1 MVSSSSSSS
10 SNGKHKSLKQHV
22 SKKKLKKTSS
32 STKTPSLKIVD
43 ENSKKK
49 VRSSVKKP
57 KGLHVKKHKAIK
69 ISAMM
74 TTNVQEVKEV
84 NNSVECNEKKTSP
97 QKNKLKK
104 QLKSTKRTIKQ
115 LSSSLSSTLKD
126 ESSSSPTHSLNQA
139 KLNEFNYLNSRL
151 DDLNAQLGLLKSHNI
166 DLFSDSSHPELKQ
179 YINQI
184 NELECESVASMQ
196 SLTFFYDKKVCDIER
211 EYECDTN
218 KAREEFLEKRTE
230 LKETLKQEQ
239 EEMRK
244 KCTEIGELSINYD
257 DEAFMCSSHA
267 KRKLRRRGKNVN
279 LNIDHLLDSPPEF
292 GQYFK

>member
-1 MVSSSSSSS
+1 MPSSSSSS
-10 SNGKHKSLKQHV
+10 SNGKRKSLTQHV
-22 SKKKLKKTSS
+22 SKRKLKKTSS
-32 STKTPSLKIVD
+32 STKTPPLRIGD
-43 ENSKKK
+43 ENPKKN

-57 KGLHVKKHKAIK
+57 KGLHVKKHKAVK

-97 QKNKLKK
+97 QKNKPKK

-126 ESSSSPTHSLNQA
+126 ESSSSPTYSLNQA
-139 KLNEFNYLNSRL
+139 KLNELNSRL
-151 DDLNAQLGLLKSHNI
+151 DDLNAQLTLLKSHNI
-166 DLFSDSSHPELKQ
+166 DLLSNSSHPELKQ
-179 YINQI
+179 YINDI
-184 NELECESVASMQ
+184 NELKCESVANMQ

-218 KAREEFLEKRTE
+218 KAREEFQEKRIE

-239 EEMRK
+239 EETRM
-244 KCTEIGELSINYD
+244 KCAEIAELSINYD

-267 KRKLRRRGKNVN
+267 KRKLRRRGKNIN